1 MNPPAELALE
11 SKGSTRPWAVQSHDD
26 HPGWYVVWRYLVD
39 RSGTIRSGRAVV
51 IWRVDVVFLTK
62 GDWKYEGSTAGT
74 SGGGRTH
81 TFGLREPAK
90 KLRDAAAYPLPAI
103 VLRGGKPVVAGET

>member
-1 MNPPAELALE
+1 
-11 SKGSTRPWAVQSHDD
+11 
-26 HPGWYVVWRYLVD
+26 
-39 RSGTIRSGRAVV
+39 V

-62 GDWKYEGSTAGT
+62 EDWKYEGSTAGL

-90 KLRDAAAYPLPAI
+90 KLRDAAAYQLTGI
-103 VLRGGKPVVAGET
+103 VLRGGKPVVADDA